1 MSEINDFARD
11 LVKRQIDVY
20 NEYKSKKYDMTQP
33 LSVLICCSI
42 IIFSDYIENN
52 GKNSLIEEIKKNDKD
67 CELKQLIYDIY
78 GDYFNKRV
86 EKYCKD
92 KIKNE
97 NNEKEFINEE
107 LNEYEVFFHDL
118 RNEFAHLIETNKSEM
133 EAEGDKNFDRI
144 SISHSNKKIYITKE
158 QINKLIKI
166 IDII

>member
-118 RNEFAHLIETNKSEM
+118 GRQKF
-133 EAEGDKNFDRI
+133 
-144 SISHSNKKIYITKE
+144 
-158 QINKLIKI
+158 
-166 IDII
+166 

>member
-1 MSEINDFARD
+1 MFSFTISKFNKMHIILFCKICDRLTYVKTYIKRSLNMSEINDFARD

-42 IIFSDYIENN
+42 ILFSDYIENN

-107 LNEYEVFFHDL
+107 LNEYEVFFQG
-118 RNEFAHLIETNKSEM
+118 I
-133 EAEGDKNFDRI
+133 
-144 SISHSNKKIYITKE
+144 
-158 QINKLIKI
+158 
-166 IDII
+166 